1 MANMIPISTVTVGSG
16 GVTNIQFTGISQSYT
31 DLLIL
36 LSVRSAYNGLNDS
49 TLLRF
54 NNDSGNN
61 YSYRVIQGDGSSAS
75 SFSGSSTAQI
85 FPANING
92 ATSTSN
98 TFANLSIYIPNYTS
112 SNYKSVSCDSAEE
125 TNATTIYADLIAGL
139 WSSTAPINSILIQ
152 ASNGNMVQYS
162 SATLYGIRKY

>member
-16 GVTNIQFTGISQSYT
+16 GASNITFTGISQSYT
-31 DLLIL
+31 DLQIL

-54 NNDSGNN
+54 NGDSGNN
-61 YSYRVIQGDGSSAS
+61 YSYRVIQGDGSAAS
-75 SFSGSSTAQI
+75 SFSGSATAQI

-112 SNYKSVSCDSAEE
+112 ANYKSVSCESAEE
-125 TNATTIYADLIAGL
+125 TNAATIYSDLIAGL
-139 WSSTAPINSILIQ
+139 WSSTSPISSILVQ
-152 ASNGNMVQYS
+152 ASNGNFTQYS